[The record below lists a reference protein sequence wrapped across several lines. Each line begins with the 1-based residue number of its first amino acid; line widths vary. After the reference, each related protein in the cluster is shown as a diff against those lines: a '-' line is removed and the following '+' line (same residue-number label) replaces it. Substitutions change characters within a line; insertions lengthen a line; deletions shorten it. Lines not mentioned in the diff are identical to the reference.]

1 VAAGIGTLGALLLSA
16 LPTPVERAST
26 ATAANPFC
34 AGEYADD
41 LGALAPRVRELDRQQ
56 YSYCVRNI
64 ATYECL
70 SYGFDGN
77 VRKTR
82 AKAVLHGTAFAY
94 RQQAGETFLLTNQ
107 HVAEWPS
114 VTDEGHPIE
123 GVSNG
128 CKRVSETL
136 RIVDNEA
143 DDYDRDDVALTRVV
157 SDPQLDAAV
166 LKAKVPLAVLP
177 WRLGRSSA
185 LRDRNVVEVRGFP
198 LGAFQ
203 ATNEGKVIS
212 AYDHDDYK
220 EWDHDDFVIDALLSS
235 GNSGSPV
242 LAVSCKTGEFELVG
256 LYHAGYTRGSALNV
270 VVGIDQVRDLM
281 ATLKRTPRSHVD
293 GGVTLD
299 ATARGRLLRTASNA
313 FESFFPFG
321 GLTASG
327 VPRGD
332 DTLIFSIFSKEFPL
346 RTSPIAVFED
356 LEAKGSFGELGR
368 VWFGGA
374 AGLKEYSR
382 SALDADT
389 QAQLARILDA
399 LRKSAVAS
407 AAYRGAVRDPSV
419 SREHYELA
427 SRLER
432 TLNRTADARRELAQ
446 SALDL
451 AERLG
456 PHGADPSTT
465 FAVILGP
472 AVTSTLTP
480 FLRHPQRSLSPRDQ
494 RSLAP

>member
-1 VAAGIGTLGALLLSA
+1 VAAGIAMMGAALLSL
-16 LPTPVERAST
+16 LPAPVEHSAT
-26 ATAANPFC
+26 ATVSNPFC

-41 LGALAPRVRELDRQQ
+41 LAALAPKVREIDRQQ

-70 SYGFDGN
+70 SYGSDGN
-77 VRKTR
+77 VKKTR

-94 RQQAGETFLLTNQ
+94 RQQGGESFLLTNQ
-107 HVAEWPS
+107 HVAEWPP
-114 VTDEGHPIE
+114 VTDDAHSID
-123 GVSNG
+123 GVPNG
-128 CKRVSETL
+128 CKRLSEVI

-143 DDYDRDDVALTRVV
+143 DDYERDDVALTRVV

-166 LKAKVPLAVLP
+166 LKAKVPLTLLP
-177 WRLGRSSA
+177 WRLGRSAA

-203 ATNEGKVIS
+203 ATSEGKVIS

-281 ATLKRTPRSHVD
+281 ATMKRTPRSHVD
-293 GGVTLD
+293 GGITLD
-299 ATARGRLLRTASNA
+299 GAARTRLLRLGSNP

-327 VPRGD
+327 VPRSD
-332 DTLIFSIFSKEFPL
+332 DALIFSIFGKEFPL

-368 VWFGGA
+368 IWFGGA
-374 AGLKEYSR
+374 LGLKEYSR
-382 SALDADT
+382 AALDADT

-399 LRKSAVAS
+399 LRRSAVAS
-407 AAYRGAVRDPSV
+407 SAYRGAVRDTAL

-432 TLNRTADARRELAQ
+432 TLNRSADMRRELAQ

-451 AERLG
+451 ADRLG
-456 PHGADPSTT
+456 PHGQDPSTT
-465 FAVILGP
+465 FAMILG
-472 AVTSTLTP
+472 AAGSSTITAP
-480 FLRHPQRSLSPRDQ
+480 IRHTLKSLSARDQ